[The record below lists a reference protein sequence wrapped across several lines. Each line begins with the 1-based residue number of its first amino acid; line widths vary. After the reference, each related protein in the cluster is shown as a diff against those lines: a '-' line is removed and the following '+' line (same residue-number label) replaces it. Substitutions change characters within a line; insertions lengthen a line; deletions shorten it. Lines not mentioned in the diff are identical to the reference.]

1 MLSSNTQV
9 ATPLKTYTLKY
20 LKKLN
25 NYQYYS
31 QKLQE
36 QSDKD
41 GIANNFDL
49 IMRNKAEEKLI
60 CEKDKVEELKV
71 SKEKGF
77 RRIQKENTI
86 LIGECNRLRKN
97 LHEIYMHVVDI
108 EQRFERLTKIKPNK
122 PQSEIVNQI
131 KEFIRVTHEK
141 IKENYAKTKK
151 SGAKARKASMN
162 LRKISEIN
170 DRANK
175 LESAE
180 PTNKSTS
187 KIISQL
193 EENKVPDPV
202 INEYEN
208 LIQLP
213 ALKQSNNGYF
223 SKNKSLFDSSSSVK
237 QQGLPQV

>member
-1 MLSSNTQV
+1 M
-9 ATPLKTYTLKY
+9 
-20 LKKLN
+20 
-25 NYQYYS
+25 
-31 QKLQE
+31 
-36 QSDKD
+36 
-41 GIANNFDL
+41 
-49 IMRNKAEEKLI
+49 
-60 CEKDKVEELKV
+60 
-71 SKEKGF
+71 
-77 RRIQKENTI
+77 
-86 LIGECNRLRKN
+86 
-97 LHEIYMHVVDI
+97 
-108 EQRFERLTKIKPNK
+108 
-122 PQSEIVNQI
+122 NQI